1 MVTRASKKN
10 SSEGGVFDLGA
21 LGLGD
26 SFVTAEMYESADVS
40 DFIPTGMP
48 ALDAALAGGLPMGR
62 ISEVFSPNNVGKTTF
77 VIQVTRMANELG
89 VPVFWFDTEGTN
101 NRDHLKEM
109 GVNMGM
115 TVLYQPKK
123 DDLDLLA
130 IESIGEAMDMA
141 MTKLSEKGMSGLFI
155 VDSVGAALD
164 KTLMSKGYD
173 SLQPGTQAKAWTRVI
188 SKIQP
193 LATKTR
199 SGVIMIN
206 QIRDEIGGMGMKTV
220 ETPGGKA
227 LKHSYSF
234 RIKLDRTG
242 TKTLSGEEF
251 GHMTQFRLVKSKLSQ
266 PRVKV
271 KNVWL
276 FGKYGFHESINLL
289 LDAREHKLIGEASG
303 GSKGKYYKIPDPET
317 GEVIELYVN
326 KLPKLI
332 ESGEISQYR
341 PLFARLEDQLSAIYF
356 PDGHPALKNKNFPLS
371 NSSLFKDI
379 KVPEKLEEV
388 PEVVEEEEKE
398 HIAEEAE

>member
-26 SFVTAEMYESADVS
+26 SFVTAEDYTAASVD

-48 ALDAALAGGLPMGR
+48 ALDAALAGGLPMSR
-62 ISEVFSPNNVGKTTF
+62 VTEIFSPNNVGKTTF
-77 VIQVTRMANELG
+77 VIQLTRMANELG
-89 VPVFWFDTEGTN
+89 IPVFWFDTEGTN
-101 NRDHLKEM
+101 NREHLKEM
-109 GVNMGM
+109 GVNMAM

-123 DDLDLLA
+123 DDMTLLA
-130 IESIGEAMDMA
+130 IESIGASMEMA
-141 MTKLSEKGMSGLFI
+141 MNKLHEQGMSGLFI

-164 KTLMSKGYD
+164 KTLIEGD
-173 SLQPGTQAKAWTRVI
+173 ITNRQPGTQAKAWTRVI
-188 SKIQP
+188 SRVQP
-193 LATKTR
+193 LATKTN
-199 SGVIMIN
+199 SGVVMIN
-206 QIRDEIGGMGMKTV
+206 QIRDEIGGMIGGQV

-242 TKTLSGEEF
+242 AKTLSGEEF

-289 LDAREHKLIGEASG
+289 LDARELKLIGEASG

-332 ESGEISQYR
+332 ESGEIEKYR
-341 PLFARLEDQLSAIYF
+341 PLFARLENQLSAIYF
-356 PDGHPALKNKNFPLS
+356 PEGHPALNNKHYPLS
-371 NSSLFKDI
+371 RSSLFKDI
-379 KVPEKLEEV
+379 KVPEKPEEV
-388 PEVVEEEEKE
+388 PEVVEEKEKE

>member
-26 SFVTAEMYESADVS
+26 SFVTAEDYTAASVD

-48 ALDAALAGGLPMGR
+48 ALDAALAGGLPMSR
-62 ISEVFSPNNVGKTTF
+62 VTEIFSPNNVGKTTF
-77 VIQVTRMANELG
+77 VIQLTRMANELG
-89 VPVFWFDTEGTN
+89 IPVFWFDTEGTN
-101 NRDHLKEM
+101 NREHLKEM
-109 GVNMGM
+109 GVNMAM

-123 DDLDLLA
+123 DDMTLLA
-130 IESIGEAMDMA
+130 IESIGASMEMA
-141 MTKLSEKGMSGLFI
+141 MNKLHEQGMSGLFI

-164 KTLMSKGYD
+164 KTLIAGD
-173 SLQPGTQAKAWTRVI
+173 ITNRQPGTQAKAWTRVI
-188 SKIQP
+188 SRVQP
-193 LATKTR
+193 LATKTN
-199 SGVIMIN
+199 SGVVMIN
-206 QIRDEIGGMGMKTV
+206 QIRDEIGGMIGGQV

-242 TKTLSGEEF
+242 AKSLSGEEF

-303 GSKGKYYKIPDPET
+303 GSKGKYYTIPDPET

-332 ESGEISQYR
+332 ESGEIEKYR
-341 PLFARLEDQLSAIYF
+341 PLFARLENQLSAIYF
-356 PDGHPALKNKNFPLS
+356 PEGHPALNNKHYPLS
-371 NSSLFKDI
+371 RSSLFKDI
-379 KVPEKLEEV
+379 KVPEKPEEV
-388 PEVVEEEEKE
+388 PEVVEEKEKE

>member
-26 SFVTAEMYESADVS
+26 SFVTAEDYTAASVD

-48 ALDAALAGGLPMGR
+48 ALDAALAGGIPLSR
-62 ISEVFSPNNVGKTTF
+62 ISEIYSGNNVGKTTF

-89 VPVFWFDTEGTN
+89 IPVFWFDTEGTN
-101 NRDHLKEM
+101 NREHLKEM
-109 GVNMGM
+109 GVNMAM

-123 DDLDLLA
+123 DDMTLLA
-130 IESIGEAMDMA
+130 IESIGASMEMA
-141 MTKLSEKGMSGLFI
+141 MNKLHEQGMSGLFI

-164 KTLMSKGYD
+164 KTLIEGD
-173 SLQPGTQAKAWTRVI
+173 ITNRQPGTQAKAWTRVI
-188 SKIQP
+188 SRVQP
-193 LATKTR
+193 LATKTN
-199 SGVIMIN
+199 SGVVMIN
-206 QIRDEIGGMGMKTV
+206 QIRDEIGGMIGGQV

-242 TKTLSGEEF
+242 AKTLSGEEF
-251 GHMTQFRLVKSKLSQ
+251 GHMAQFRLVKSKLSQ

-289 LDAREHKLIGEASG
+289 LNAREYKLIGEASG

-326 KLPKLI
+326 KLPELI
-332 ESGEISQYR
+332 ESGEIDQYR
-341 PLFARLEDQLSAIYF
+341 PLFAMLENQLSAIYF
-356 PDGHPALKNKNFPLS
+356 PDGHPALNNKHYPLS
-371 NSSLFKDI
+371 RSSLFKDI
-379 KVPEKLEEV
+379 KAPEKPEEA
-388 PEVVEEEEKE
+388 PEVVEEEEKG
-398 HIAEEAE
+398 HVAEEAE